1 MSSRPP
7 SAVARTAQR
16 LGVHYGWVVVF
27 LTFFSVLAG
36 AGIRAAPPILIVP
49 FEHEF
54 GWSRADISQAVSL
67 NLLMYGIGGPVAGK
81 LIELRGVRFVQ
92 MAGLIMLGVGV
103 TGTLFM
109 NSLWQLSL
117 LWGLIVGLGA
127 GGAASVSSAAVA
139 TRWFVK
145 RRGLASGILTSA
157 VSMGQLIFYPSLM
170 AIVLHFDWR
179 VAAALLATLA
189 FAALIPLALFTRNDP
204 SEMGLRPY
212 GGEVPADGSA
222 PARPLSAEPR
232 VSGHEVLHASTFWL
246 LFGAFSTCG
255 ATTAGLIGT
264 HLIPHAVDHG
274 ISEMTAASTIG
285 MMGLLNFF
293 GTIGSGWLT
302 DRMDP
307 RKILAGAFVIRGFA
321 LLMLPT
327 LSGLTLFDT
336 VPGLLV
342 FGVIFGLDWLATG
355 PPLISLIADRFGR
368 RSTPYVFG
376 WVFLGHQIGSAA
388 AAWGGGFARVALGD
402 YAPAFIIAGF
412 VAFGGAILGMRVCTA
427 RQTAPN
433 VAIAST

>member
-1 MSSRPP
+1 QSTSTLPRI
-7 SAVARTAQR
+7 VQR
-16 LGVHYGWVVVF
+16 FGVHYAWVVVI

-54 GWSRADISQAVSL
+54 GWSRADLSQAVSL
-67 NLLMYGIGGPVAGK
+67 NLLMYGIGGPLAGK

-92 MAGLIMLGVGV
+92 MAGLILLGVGV

-109 NSLWQLSL
+109 SSIWQLNV

-127 GGAASVSSAAVA
+127 GGAATVSSAAVA

-145 RRGLASGILTSA
+145 RRGLASGILTSG

-170 AIVLHFDWR
+170 AIVLAFDWR
-179 VAAALLATLA
+179 VAATLLAALA
-189 FAALIPLALFTRNDP
+189 FTVLVPLALFTRNDP
-204 SEMGLRPY
+204 SELGLLPY
-212 GGEVPADGSA
+212 GADE
-222 PARPLSAEPR
+222 PLHSTGRGPLHAEPR
-232 VSGHEVLHASTFWL
+232 VAGSEVIRASTFWL

-274 ISEMTAASTIG
+274 ISPMTAASTIG
-285 MMGLLNFF
+285 MMGFLNFF

-307 RKILAGAFVIRGFA
+307 RKILAGAFLVRGSA
-321 LLMLPT
+321 LLMLPV
-327 LSGLTLFDT
+327 LSSMTFFDT
-336 VPGLLV
+336 VPGLFV

-368 RSTPYVFG
+368 RSAPYVFG
-376 WVFLGHQIGSAA
+376 WVFLGHQIGSSL

-402 YAPAFIIAGF
+402 YGPAFFVAGL
-412 VAFGGAILGMRVCTA
+412 VAFGGAILGLRV
-427 RQTAPN
+427 RRHERPLP
-433 VAIAST
+433 VAASALA

>member
-1 MSSRPP
+1 MATKSTSTFP
-7 SAVARTAQR
+7 AFVQR
-16 LGVHYGWVVVF
+16 LGVHYAWIVVA
-27 LTFFSVLAG
+27 LTFCSVLAG
-36 AGIRAAPPILIVP
+36 AGIRAAPPIFIVP
-49 FEHEF
+49 FEQEF
-54 GWSRADISQAVSL
+54 GWSRADLSQAISL
-67 NLLMYGIGGPVAGK
+67 NLLMYGIGGPLAGK

-92 MAGLIMLGVGV
+92 MAGLTMLGVGV

-109 NSLWQLSL
+109 SSLWQLNL

-127 GGAASVSSAAVA
+127 GGAATVSSAAVA

-145 RRGLASGILTSA
+145 RRGLASGVLTSA

-170 AIVLHFDWR
+170 AIVLAFDWR
-179 VAAALLATLA
+179 VAAALLAALA
-189 FAALIPLALFTRNDP
+189 FTVLVPLALFTRNDP
-204 SEMGLRPY
+204 SELGLRPY
-212 GGEVPADGSA
+212 GDDKPVGSA
-222 PARPLSAEPR
+222 HLTPLQAEPR
-232 VSGHEVLHASTFWL
+232 VAGSEVMRASTFWL

-274 ISEMTAASTIG
+274 ISQMTAASTIG
-285 MMGLLNFF
+285 MMGFLNFF

-307 RKILAGAFVIRGFA
+307 RKILAGAFLVRGVA

-327 LSGLTLFDT
+327 LSSMTFFDT
-336 VPGLLV
+336 VPGLFV

-376 WVFLGHQIGSAA
+376 WVFLGHQLGSAM
-388 AAWGGGFARVALGD
+388 AAWGGGYARVAFGD
-402 YAPAFIIAGF
+402 YGPAFFIAGL
-412 VAFGGAILGMRVCTA
+412 VAFGGAILGLRV
-427 RQTAPN
+427 RRPQPQQPLP
-433 VAIAST
+433 VAA

>member
-1 MSSRPP
+1 MSADQP
-7 SAVARTAQR
+7 STIATAVQR
-16 LGVHYGWVVVF
+16 VGIHYGWVVVY

-109 NSLWQLSL
+109 NSLWQLSV

-170 AIVLHFDWR
+170 AIVLNFDWR

-189 FAALIPLALFTRNDP
+189 FTALIPLALFTRERSDRAWTP
-204 SEMGLRPY
+204 SDTVRMRWRTESRL
-212 GGEVPADGSA
+212 DHSA
-222 PARPLSAEPR
+222 PRLVSADTRCFTLPRSGYSLGLSQPAAPQPRGSLARTSSR
-232 VSGHEVLHASTFWL
+232 TRWTMASL
-246 LFGAFSTCG
+246 
-255 ATTAGLIGT
+255 
-264 HLIPHAVDHG
+264 
-274 ISEMTAASTIG
+274 
-285 MMGLLNFF
+285 
-293 GTIGSGWLT
+293 
-302 DRMDP
+302 R
-307 RKILAGAFVIRGFA
+307 
-321 LLMLPT
+321 
-327 LSGLTLFDT
+327 
-336 VPGLLV
+336 
-342 FGVIFGLDWLATG
+342 
-355 PPLISLIADRFGR
+355 
-368 RSTPYVFG
+368 
-376 WVFLGHQIGSAA
+376 
-388 AAWGGGFARVALGD
+388 
-402 YAPAFIIAGF
+402 
-412 VAFGGAILGMRVCTA
+412 
-427 RQTAPN
+427 
-433 VAIAST
+433 